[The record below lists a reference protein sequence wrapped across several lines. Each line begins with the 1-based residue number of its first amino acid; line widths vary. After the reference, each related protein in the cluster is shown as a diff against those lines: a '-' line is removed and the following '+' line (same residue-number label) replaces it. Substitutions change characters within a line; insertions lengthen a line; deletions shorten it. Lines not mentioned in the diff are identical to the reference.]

1 MINQIMNENRKR
13 TIAHNIVSYCV
24 IENAEQYTDRRISVF
39 VFGSDR
45 CLTKSREFWST
56 TSARTPRRH
65 SKRML

>member
-1 MINQIMNENRKR
+1 MPFDEMSTKTFGNRMINQIMNENRKR

-45 CLTKSREFWST
+45 CLTKSREF
-56 TSARTPRRH
+56 
-65 SKRML
+65 